1 MYPVLVQAEN
11 IGQFRL
17 TGTSLDQSLR
27 HKELNGSFKKK
38 GLKSVRSI
46 GCTDMGPFTNA
57 MKLHSQHVR
66 TFGQSDRAY
75 P

>member
-11 IGQFRL
+11 IGQFHL

-46 GCTDMGPFTNA
+46 GRMDMVSFTNA
-57 MKLHSQHVR
+57 MKLPSQHVR